1 MSRELGLV
9 KLFFLL
15 CQKTKIGGGESLKRE
30 ERLRPP
36 KYVMIPL
43 DMLVRFI
50 ICVILDG
57 LEFIVP
63 ILLSPLIGDILDI
76 VGLGIGLTMFG
87 WVGGLTIL
95 EFLPGADYF
104 PIFIFTW
111 AVWYYNIKRQARKQ
125 REKMQ

>member
-1 MSRELGLV
+1 M
-9 KLFFLL
+9 K
-15 CQKTKIGGGESLKRE
+15 KE

-50 ICVILDG
+50 FCVILDG

-76 VGLGIGLTMFG
+76 VGLGIGLAKFG
-87 WVGGLTIL
+87 WVGGLTVL

-111 AVWYYNIKRQARKQ
+111 VVWYYNIKRQARKQ